1 MLFVV
6 LFVVVLSAVYFMIG
20 ITLWLAALMVL
31 PGLLLTAIVI
41 RGAKNENS

>member
-6 LFVVVLSAVYFMIG
+6 LFAVVLSAVYFMIG
-20 ITLWLAALMVL
+20 ITLWLVALMVL

-41 RGAKNENS
+41 GGAKNENS